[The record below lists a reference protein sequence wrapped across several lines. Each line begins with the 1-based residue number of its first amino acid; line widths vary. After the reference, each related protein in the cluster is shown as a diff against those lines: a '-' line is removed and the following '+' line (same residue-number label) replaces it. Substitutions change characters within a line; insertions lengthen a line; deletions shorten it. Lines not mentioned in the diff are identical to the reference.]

1 VSNRTPFATL
11 TRAETLY
18 QIIHGYYVDGGPA
31 QPGPVLSGDITR
43 VIAGEV
49 IRDLALHIRTG
60 RLQADVRELAIDLIR
75 RGADEVIGNAESDGP
90 PWTDL
95 PFPFPWP
102 PKKFSPRDSVFG
114 GLEPG
119 ALDDVLAGVAYRLAD
134 AATTTLASH
143 RSAAA

>member
-1 VSNRTPFATL
+1 MSNHTPSAIL
-11 TRAETLY
+11 SRAETLY
-18 QIIHGYYVDGGPA
+18 QIIKGYYVDGGPG
-31 QPGPVLSGDITR
+31 QPGPLLSGDITK

-49 IRDLALHIRTG
+49 IRDLALHIRAE
-60 RLQADVRELAIDLIR
+60 RLQTDVRDLAINLIR
-75 RGADEVIGNAESDGP
+75 RGADEVISNAESDGP

-114 GLEPG
+114 GLAQG
-119 ALDDVLAGVAYRLAD
+119 ALDDVLAGVAYHLAD
-134 AATTTLASH
+134 AATASLGKH